1 MENLIFAPLYCR
13 QRRLVPKN
21 KMLVCLPCTRYWRDT
36 PKIYDIVV
44 KFEALVS
51 GDIGEAEKMSHNF
64 KNQRAIFMRGAH
76 CVCVR
81 FFKYKMPFVIFW
93 EHDVRSTARAAILH
107 SSHSKV
113 AKTSSIYIYIPHIVY
128 ETKMKPVIQFD
139 KQFII
144 VIFLML
150 LCTQRIFGYDLSL
163 LTVRGICSLSEW
175 VSEWASLCMCMRMAY
190 MPFNSSTFSVFFSC
204 HMKKK
209 YADRAFHLHS
219 LNNSRPAQ
227 WRGNS
232 IFSFLSSLFFSFFLW
247 FFCIYV
253 TI

>member
-64 KNQRAIFMRGAH
+64 KNQRAIFMRDAH

-81 FFKYKMPFVIFW
+81 SFKYKMPFVIFW
-93 EHDVRSTARAAILH
+93 EHDVRSTVRAAILH

-113 AKTSSIYIYIPHIVY
+113 AKTSSIYIYTAHRLRNQNETCNSVWQTVY
-128 ETKMKPVIQFD
+128 NRNLFD
-139 KQFII
+139 AFVYSKDFRLRFII
-144 VIFLML
+144 VNCAWDML
-150 LCTQRIFGYDLSL
+150 TEWM
-163 LTVRGICSLSEW
+163 SEW
-175 VSEWASLCMCMRMAY
+175 VSEFVY
-190 MPFNSSTFSVFFSC
+190 V
-204 HMKKK
+204 
-209 YADRAFHLHS
+209 YAIGIHA
-219 LNNSRPAQ
+219 
-227 WRGNS
+227 
-232 IFSFLSSLFFSFFLW
+232 I
-247 FFCIYV
+247 
-253 TI
+253 